1 MSQRDRLETVL
12 NHKDPDRLPV
22 FLMGILEQGDF
33 SQEFRCREEEL
44 LDPYTNDDRNIL
56 LTPCGDLTVQ
66 VYFGADIIVR
76 GERVEYPKGQ
86 WVNEQGKL
94 VDHGQFV
101 GNREIGLKVNYFG
114 YLEKT
119 EILPNGFFYTWYYGP
134 RLKKEE
140 EWVAWFDTY
149 GWPADIPVLRLGSEI
164 TETNAQFKDVV
175 HVIPSYGPSTFTHVM
190 MMLGED
196 RLAYFSRKS
205 PDFLHRLIDSF
216 TTLQVKQIDK
226 LASLHPVAVFN
237 GDDLG
242 QKDRLLLSPAM
253 FHKFFFPNRQR
264 VNAAIH
270 AIGAKSIL
278 HCCGNATELLP
289 ELIASGLDAWQS
301 LEPASGIDHAI
312 VKQQFGDK
320 LSFWGA
326 VDNNVLCWGS
336 PADVEA
342 EVKGK
347 IKMLGVNGGYVVGPA
362 HDYLN
367 TKVNNAIM
375 LRDAAIKW
383 GKYPLK
389 I

>member
-12 NHKDPDRLPV
+12 NHRDPDRLP
-22 FLMGILEQGDF
+22 FYLMGMPHQGDF
-33 SQEFRCREEEL
+33 SQEFRRREGEL
-44 LDPYTNDDRNIL
+44 LDPYTEDDHNVV
-56 LTPCGDLTVQ
+56 LTPCGDFTVQ
-66 VYFGADIIVR
+66 VFFGTDIVVH
-76 GERVEYPKGQ
+76 GEKVEYPKTR
-86 WVNEQGKL
+86 WVDEQGRL
-94 VDHGQFV
+94 TDHGQLV
-101 GNREIGLKVNYFG
+101 GNSEVGLRVNYFG
-114 YLEKT
+114 YFEKV
-119 EILPNGFFYTWYYGP
+119 EILPNGLVYSWYYGP

-140 EWVAWFDTY
+140 EWVSWFDDL
-149 GWPADIPVLRLGSEI
+149 GWPADMPVGDIGPEI
-164 TETNAQFKDVV
+164 NETNTRFRDVI
-175 HVIPSYGPSTFTHVM
+175 HVIPSYGISTFTHVM

-205 PDFLHRLIDSF
+205 PAFLHRLINSM
-216 TTLQVKQIDK
+216 TALQVRQIEK
-226 LASLHPVAVFN
+226 MASLHPVAVFT

-242 QKDRLLLSPAM
+242 QKDRALLSPAM

-264 VNAAIH
+264 VNEAIH

-289 ELIASGLDAWQS
+289 ELVASGLDAWQS
-301 LEPASGIDHAI
+301 LEPASGIDHAA

-342 EVKGK
+342 EVKRK
-347 IKMLGVNGGYVVGPA
+347 IKILGANGGYAVGPA

-367 TKVNNAIM
+367 TKVNNAII

-389 I
+389 V